1 MTIKEIQ
8 KQIEVLGRIVEEAA
22 TTVEVSALMAEIAFW
37 QRKLQEVLKSK

>member
-8 KQIEVLGRIVEEAA
+8 KQIETLHLMVEEAA
-22 TTVEVSALMAEIAFW
+22 TTREVARIMAEIAFW